1 MRLVDFLKREDAKT
15 RRFWR
20 SLIYWGTTDERR
32 FAQMDF
38 MKKVM
43 MKVVVAG
50 GLLAI
55 LGLASC
61 AKESAIVPQPVPPVG
76 NDWK

>member
-1 MRLVDFLKREDAKT
+1 
-15 RRFWR
+15 
-20 SLIYWGTTDERR
+20 
-32 FAQMDF
+32 